1 MAISCLKL
9 LLLIILSASLLSKLN
24 LMINIAASMQA
35 YVNAMGLEQVNGN
48 NSTYLP
54 GIHFYRADKSSSR
67 QPLLYQSGIII
78 IGQGRKVIH
87 LGEHAVEYGAG
98 DYLVIGV
105 PLPLECEAF
114 VDNDLPILGLSID
127 VPAKL
132 LHELVN
138 LLYQQ
143 DTFSAL
149 CKKPLECGLKAVNSD
164 QAFQLSCVRLLSA
177 LKNQTEAQVLGPGL
191 IREIVYHVLM
201 GPQGHTLFGLAQH
214 DGQYA
219 RIARALNRVHKD
231 YSSELSVDALA
242 SEVNMSVSAFHRAFR
257 QVTMESP
264 VQYLK
269 KVRLQKAKELIHY
282 AGKRANEA
290 AAMVGYA
297 SPSQFSREF
306 KRHFNQSPGAL

>member
-1 MAISCLKL
+1 MLDI
-9 LLLIILSASLLSKLN
+9 AST
-24 LMINIAASMQA
+24 MQD
-35 YVNAMGLEQVNGN
+35 YVNHMGLEHLNGN
-48 NSTYLP
+48 SRTFLP
-54 GIHFYRADKSSSR
+54 GVHFYRADKSSRR

-127 VPAKL
+127 IPANI

-143 DTFSAL
+143 QGFSAN
-149 CKKPLECGLKAVNSD
+149 CKQTLDCGLKSVNSD
-164 QAFQLSCVRLLSA
+164 PSFQLSCVRLLTA
-177 LKNQTEAQVLGPGL
+177 LKHKTETQILGPGL
-191 IREIVYHVLM
+191 IREIVYQVLV
-201 GPQGHTLFGLAQH
+201 GQQGHILFGLSQH

-219 RIARALNRVHKD
+219 KIARALNRVHQD
-231 YSSELSVDALA
+231 YAKELSIEALA
-242 SEVNMSVSAFHRAFR
+242 TEVNMSVSAFHRAFR
-257 QVTMESP
+257 QVTLESP
-264 VQYLK
+264 LQYVK
-269 KVRLQKAKELIHY
+269 KVRLGKAKELIHY

-290 AAMVGYA
+290 ATLVGYA

-306 KRHFNQSPGAL
+306 KRHFKQSPTSL

>member
-1 MAISCLKL
+1 MF
-9 LLLIILSASLLSKLN
+9 
-24 LMINIAASMQA
+24 NIASTMQA
-35 YVNAMGLEQVNGN
+35 YVDDMGLDDINGN
-48 NSTYLP
+48 SSTYLP
-54 GIHFYRADKSSSR
+54 GVHFYRVDKSSPR

-87 LGEHAVEYGAG
+87 LGEHSVEYGAG

-127 VPAKL
+127 VPASL

-143 DTFSAL
+143 DTFSSL

-164 QAFQLSCVRLLSA
+164 QSFQLSCVRLLSA
-177 LKNQTEAQVLGPGL
+177 LKDKTQAQVLGPGL
-191 IREIVYHVLM
+191 IREIVYHVLV

-231 YSSELSVDALA
+231 YSTELSVETLA
-242 SEVNMSVSAFHRAFR
+242 AEVNMSVSAFHRAFR

-269 KVRLQKAKELIHY
+269 KVRLQKAKELINY

-290 AAMVGYA
+290 ATMVGYA

-306 KRHFNQSPGAL
+306 KRHFNQSPSAM